1 MAQTRTERIEARTT
15 PETLAVVRQAADI
28 QGRSVSDFVM
38 SAAETAARAATQD
51 DQAIRLSA
59 SDQRRFVE
67 ALLTPAQP
75 NAAMLRAMDHHT
87 RLIG

>member
-1 MAQTRTERIEARTT
+1 MPQTRTARIEARTT

-28 QGRSVSDFVM
+28 QGRSISDFVM
-38 SAAETAARAATQD
+38 SAAETAARAAIEI
-51 DQAIRLSA
+51 DQTIRLCTA
-59 SDQRRFVE
+59 DQRRFVE

-75 NAAMLRAMDHHT
+75 NTTVLRAMDHHT